1 MRRFSVRYQEVHYY
15 LSNDELSFYNY
26 KKLRKPNYFSSL
38 KRQLIQNPSRW
49 INGEKVS
56 FEPAELVTTQDG
68 VKYYRTNT
76 PGIESIYVFIPE
88 THPLFNV
95 WSFRFVFRM
104 RKGDDDIYE
113 SVKAMEIN
121 EIENILQ

>member
-1 MRRFSVRYQEVHYY
+1 MRRSSIRYQEIHYY
-15 LSNDELSFYNY
+15 LSEGELSFYHSY
-26 KKLRKPNYFSSL
+26 RKLRKSNYFSSL

-49 INGEKVS
+49 ISGEKVS

-76 PGIESIYVFIPE
+76 PGIESIYVYIPE

-95 WSFRFVFRM
+95 LLIKFKTRYNSDVLSSI
-104 RKGDDDIYE
+104 KE
-113 SVKAMEIN
+113 MEIN